1 MHKIDS
7 INSISDTYISISE
20 VAIGEYK
27 DKGSKFLAFAF
38 PFTNIENLKKNLDET
53 KALHPKARHFC
64 YAYKVGISNENFR
77 TNDDGE
83 PSGSAGKPILNAI
96 LSKNLSDLLII
107 VVRYFGGTLLGVPG
121 LINAYKSASLEAISN
136 ATIVERIV
144 CEKYTL
150 KYDFEKTNE
159 VMRTIKEFNLK
170 IINQG
175 YSDNCE
181 TTIEIRLSLIP
192 KVLEKIDELRFVEI
206 L

>member
-159 VMRTIKEFNLK
+159 VMRIIKEFNLK